1 MSEGAKLQS
10 GALRRRRE
18 GKRLQADAIGYGA
31 FHRAKP
37 VSEGA
42 KLQSGAL
49 RRRRERKRLPLFL
62 PVRIMEGTHHTME
75 LEFETKITANI
86 LFDYMLHHTY
96 NSPSGILGSGIGA
109 VLVVGFFGTQNILY
123 LLAGMVLLV
132 YLPCS
137 LYLSSLK
144 QIQNTPAFK
153 EPLCYR
159 MNEEGIQVSQGGESQ
174 LQKWENMY
182 RAVST
187 RNSIIVYNTK
197 VNAWIFPRRDLG
209 AMTPG
214 VIEMISTH
222 MPAGKVKIRW

>member
-1 MSEGAKLQS
+1 MRKAAKPKWLLAA
-10 GALRRRRE
+10 GFGFA
-18 GKRLQADAIGYGA
+18 A
-31 FHRAKP
+31 FDRAKP

-42 KLQSGAL
+42 KLRSCAL
-49 RRRRERKRLPLFL
+49 RRKGKQGK
-62 PVRIMEGTHHTME
+62 VSCVEGIYIME

-123 LLAGMVLLV
+123 LLAGIVLLA

-159 MNEEGIQVSQGGESQ
+159 MNEEGIQVSQGGQSQ